1 MNRTTGYNI
10 GKFARTIVLAIV
22 CVLLS
27 LTARAGAVMPSAMRV
42 EIEEADGI
50 GKSSDSVSVK
60 IYYRWDNFDIDT
72 TYLGNGASLREIER
86 IFSRSLRLVDSI
98 YIISSASPEGNIR
111 YNARLSE
118 NRGLALKR
126 QLAGIWNDGRI
137 GDVTIFPLGSNFPE
151 FLGALEADDRVPSR
165 AEILREFAS
174 RPKEHPD
181 TVYRRIMKMDGG
193 VPYTY
198 IKRNIL
204 PYLRY
209 AEVTMFSKHDFRH
222 DFPTMPEVPGL
233 VPVNAARHESENI
246 SLAEPAAESG
256 SKQRKY

>member
-27 LTARAGAVMPSAMRV
+27 LTARAGAVMPSAMRA

-98 YIISSASPEGNIR
+98 YIISSASPE
-111 YNARLSE
+111 
-118 NRGLALKR
+118 
-126 QLAGIWNDGRI
+126 
-137 GDVTIFPLGSNFPE
+137 
-151 FLGALEADDRVPSR
+151 
-165 AEILREFAS
+165 
-174 RPKEHPD
+174 
-181 TVYRRIMKMDGG
+181 
-193 VPYTY
+193 
-198 IKRNIL
+198 
-204 PYLRY
+204 
-209 AEVTMFSKHDFRH
+209 
-222 DFPTMPEVPGL
+222 
-233 VPVNAARHESENI
+233 
-246 SLAEPAAESG
+246 
-256 SKQRKY
+256 

>member
-10 GKFARTIVLAIV
+10 GKFARTIVIAIV

-27 LTARAGAVMPSAMRV
+27 LTARAGAVMPSAMRA

-86 IFSRSLRLVDSI
+86 IFNRSLRLVDSI
-98 YIISSASPEGNIR
+98 YIISSASPEGYVR
-111 YNARLSE
+111 YNAKLSE

-126 QLAGIWNDGRI
+126 QLEGIQDEGRI
-137 GDVTIFPLGSNFPE
+137 GDVRVFPLGSNFPE
-151 FLGALEADDRVPSR
+151 FLVALEADDRVPSR

-193 VPYTY
+193 VPYIY
-198 IKRNIL
+198 KKEY
-204 PYLRY
+204 P
-209 AEVTMFSKHDFRH
+209 AVSEVC
-222 DFPTMPEVPGL
+222 
-233 VPVNAARHESENI
+233 
-246 SLAEPAAESG
+246 G
-256 SKQRKY
+256 SDNVFQA

>member
-1 MNRTTGYNI
+1 MNRTPGHNV
-10 GKFARTIVLAIV
+10 GKPARTVVLAIV

-27 LTARAGAVMPSAMRV
+27 LTTRAGAAMPSAMRA
-42 EIEEADGI
+42 EIEAADSI

-98 YIISSASPEGNIR
+98 YIISSASPEGNVR
-111 YNARLSE
+111 YNAKLSE

-126 QLAGIWNDGRI
+126 QIAGILNDGRI

-151 FLGALEADDRVPSR
+151 FLGALEADERVPSKT
-165 AEILREFAS
+165 EILREFAS

-181 TVYRRIMKMDGG
+181 T
-193 VPYTY
+193 
-198 IKRNIL
+198 
-204 PYLRY
+204 
-209 AEVTMFSKHDFRH
+209 S
-222 DFPTMPEVPGL
+222 
-233 VPVNAARHESENI
+233 
-246 SLAEPAAESG
+246 SLTH
-256 SKQRKY
+256 QY